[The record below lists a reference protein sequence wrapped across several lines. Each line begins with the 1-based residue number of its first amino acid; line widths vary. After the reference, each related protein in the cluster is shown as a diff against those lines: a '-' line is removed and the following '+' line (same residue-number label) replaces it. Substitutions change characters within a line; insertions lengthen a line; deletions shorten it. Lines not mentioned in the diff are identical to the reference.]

1 MIVKTIEVFERFLL
15 RLGIASGFL
24 TLFTMFV
31 VVIDVAG
38 RTFLNMPL
46 IGGNEFA
53 VLLLVALVFLGLAA
67 AQQRRHNFAI
77 DLVTRLLPPTA
88 LRFVNIVTSL
98 ISTIL
103 LGLLTWLTAELSWS
117 MMLSGESSYGIIAF
131 PIWPSRIL
139 ITIGLGCLTLQFL
152 FDFLR
157 HIGLVPERAADVVDN
172 EKVSI

>member
-1 MIVKTIEVFERFLL
+1 MMIKVIDVFERFLL

-24 TLFTMFV
+24 TLFTMLV

-46 IGGNEFA
+46 IGGNELA
-53 VLLLVALVFLGLAA
+53 VLLMVALIYLGMAA

-77 DLVTRLLPPTA
+77 DLVTRLLPTGA
-88 LRFVNIVTSL
+88 LRVVNIVTSL
-98 ISTIL
+98 ISTTL

-131 PIWPSRIL
+131 PVWPSRIL

-152 FDFLR
+152 FDLLR
-157 HIGLVPERAADVVDN
+157 HLGLVPENAADN